1 MRTRLLVYVLCITAS
16 LISFGH
22 AETVFSKS
30 YQYFRISGS
39 TAADLDAE
47 LSRRGPKASGSE
59 LRHPGATQ
67 MKFSGSYKYQELR
80 NGRCKVRSAN
90 IKLHTK
96 LILPRWSN
104 RGGATQDVAL
114 IWDTLS
120 RDIKRHEERHAEIA
134 RQYARKLEKSLIA
147 LYPRKSCD
155 EMEAIANKESEKILA
170 QHDKA
175 QQNFDRTESASFDRR
190 MNRMLRFKIQKMN
203 EK

>member
-1 MRTRLLVYVLCITAS
+1 MRIGLLAIILSITAS
-16 LISFGH
+16 LPSIGH

-47 LSRRGPKASGSE
+47 LSRRGPKASDSN

-80 NGRCKVRSAN
+80 NGRCKVKSAH

-96 LILPRWSN
+96 LILPRWTN
-104 RGGATQDVAL
+104 RSRANQDVAL

-134 RQYARKLEKSLIA
+134 RQFARKLEKSLIA
-147 LYPRKSCD
+147 LYPRSSCE
-155 EMEAIANKESEKILA
+155 EMEAIASQESEKILA
-170 QHDKA
+170 KHDKA
-175 QQNFDRTESASFDRR
+175 QKSFDRTESASFDRR
-190 MNRMLRFKIQKMN
+190 MTRMLRFKIQKMN